1 LHNEKKKN
9 SEFKEWAIEIIHV
22 EEQKEKNLKIVIQLC
37 DL

>member
-1 LHNEKKKN
+1 MKKKKKNN